1 MDDYSDILKES
12 AADGTWK
19 TAQHVNPEDFPRLT
33 RRLRYQASN
42 LRLSIEIR
50 TDKQLH
56 TVSFLTHN
64 LDW

>member
-12 AADGTWK
+12 AADGKWK
-19 TAQHVNPEDFPRLT
+19 TAQNVSPNDFPRLT
-33 RRLRYQASN
+33 RRLRYQASS
-42 LRLSIEIR
+42 LRLTIEIR

-64 LDW
+64 LN